1 VKDSLLLGVVESLS
15 APPLVQYQSTLV
27 AGFVAQISSEAA
39 HSQVSACYIGQKN
52 TSSEQVLSLPPP
64 FLGMSW
70 CRES

>member
-1 VKDSLLLGVVESLS
+1 MKDSLLEAVESLS
-15 APPLVQYQSTLV
+15 APLVQYQSMLV

-39 HSQVSACYIGQKN
+39 HGQVSACYVGLKN

-64 FLGMSW
+64 FSGMSW